1 MAKKFEV
8 VLSAKLDEN
17 SAKDIQKQINSIVK
31 GQDLSIKAD
40 SKQVNSLTKS
50 LQNLGS
56 EAKNAK
62 SHTQGLSDIIDKF
75 SRWQIVG
82 DTIHG
87 VRDAMKDMVQQVF
100 DLDQSL
106 TELDKVTDLS
116 SDGLQ
121 KLADDA
127 FTVGERIGA
136 TGKDILDATTIFAQA
151 GHGAKEALD
160 LSEQATILKN
170 VSEAGATAEG
180 SANTLIATMKA
191 FKLEASDSGHV
202 VDALNEVSNK
212 YAVSVNDLST
222 AIRKSSA
229 SMAAGNNSLEE
240 TFGLVAAGKFCAR
253 LYRNIQ
259 NKKTLNCWNPL
270 RAILPQHNNETCVSV
285 MA

>member
-8 VLSAKLDEN
+8 VLSASLDKN
-17 SAKDIQKQINSIVK
+17 SVKNVQKQIDSILGKTDFSV
-31 GQDLSIKAD
+31 KAD
-40 SKQVNSLTKS
+40 SSQVKALTRA
-50 LQNLGS
+50 LQDFSS
-56 EAKNAK
+56 ETKNAK
-62 SHTQGLSDIIDKF
+62 KHSQGLSDIIGKF
-75 SRWQIVG
+75 SSWQIVG
-82 DTIHG
+82 DVIHG
-87 VRDAMKDMVQQVF
+87 VKDAMGDMVQQVF
-100 DLDQSL
+100 ELDASL

-116 SDGLQ
+116 SSGLQ
-121 KLADDA
+121 KLTDDA
-127 FTVGERIGA
+127 FTVGEQIGA

-151 GHGAKEALD
+151 GFEAKDALD
-160 LSEQATILKN
+160 LSEQATMLKN

-259 NKKTLNCWNPL
+259 NKKTFNCWNPL
-270 RAILPQHNNETCVSV
+270 RAILPQHNNEICVSV